1 MAEKKRGLGK
11 SLDILLSTVK
21 ATSTSAPSPV
31 DATMPQPVEART
43 QFLDGDLTKLP
54 IELLQ
59 RGKYQPRRDIQPE
72 ALQELADSIRAQG
85 ILQPLVVRSVT
96 PGKYEII
103 AGERRWRAAQ
113 LAGLSEVPVIIR
125 DVPDEAAMAMALIEN
140 IQRENLNPIEEA
152 IALQRLLE
160 EFQLTHQQIA
170 EAVGKSRTTITNILR
185 LTHLHADVQRM
196 LERGDLEAGHA
207 KVLLALENAAQL
219 QAARTVVAK
228 ELSVRETEQLVKR
241 LQNPVTAVAKNEQA
255 ADIRNLQQKLSDQ
268 LGAAVQI
275 QHGNK
280 GKGKLIIPY
289 NSLDELGGI
298 LEHIK

>member
-1 MAEKKRGLGK
+1 MVEKKRGLGK

-21 ATSTSAPSPV
+21 TTTTPVAQATTTGVGQAIERPS
-31 DATMPQPVEART
+31 
-43 QFLDGDLTKLP
+43 FLDGDLTRLP
-54 IELLQ
+54 IEILQ

-85 ILQPLVVRSVT
+85 ILQPLVVRKVESSN
-96 PGKYEII
+96 YEII

-125 DVPDEAAMAMALIEN
+125 NVPDEAAMAMALIEN

-185 LTHLHADVQRM
+185 LIQLHTDVQRM
-196 LERGDLEAGHA
+196 LECGDLEAGHA
-207 KVLLALENAAQL
+207 KVLLALAGPAQL
-219 QAARTVVAK
+219 QAARLVVSK

-241 LQNPVTAVAKNEQA
+241 LQHPTAPMIKKDPGP
-255 ADIRNLQQKLSDQ
+255 DIRHLQQKLSDQ
-268 LGAAVQI
+268 LGAAVEI
-275 QHGNK
+275 QHGQK
-280 GKGKLIIPY
+280 GKGKLIIQY
-289 NSLDELGGI
+289 NSLDELDGI
-298 LEHIK
+298 LAHIK

>member
-21 ATSTSAPSPV
+21 ATSAPVQAPAAAVAIQASI
-31 DATMPQPVEART
+31 APQQA
-43 QFLDGDLTKLP
+43 DGDLSRLP
-54 IELLQ
+54 IEMLQ

-85 ILQPLVVRSVT
+85 ILQPLVVRSV
-96 PGKYEII
+96 GSGRYEII

-152 IALQRLLE
+152 VALQRLLE

-170 EAVGKSRTTITNILR
+170 EAVGKSRTTITNLLR
-185 LTHLHADVQRM
+185 LTQLHPDVQKM

-207 KVLLALENAAQL
+207 KVILALDTALQV
-219 QAARTVVAK
+219 QAARIVVAK
-228 ELSVRETEQLVKR
+228 ELSVRETERLIKR
-241 LQNPVTAVAKNEQA
+241 LQNPSTPHQKNLSP
-255 ADIRNLQQKLSDQ
+255 DIRNLQQKLADQ

-275 QHGNK
+275 QHGSK
-280 GKGKLIIPY
+280 GKGKLVIQY
-289 NSLDELGGI
+289 NSLDELDGI
-298 LEHIK
+298 LAHIK